1 MSKLVSVIITTYNRL
16 DLFKKSLNSV
26 LEQSYKNYE
35 IIVIDGS
42 DNQNTGDYIEKN
54 KKIKYYKSNN
64 SHPNYLRNK
73 GIELSSGELIA
84 FLDDD
89 DIWDKEKIKKQVTCF
104 QQNEIGLCYTG
115 KNIVDHNEKF
125 IKYSFKKQR
134 FANAFISI
142 LWDNF
147 IGTTSSIMVQSKVC
161 KAIGNFDESLPALQD
176 YDFCIRVCKQFKVR
190 GINEALLNYRY
201 NYSNLQLSK
210 NNIKFGIACKLI
222 KSKYKYKLLNFGLY
236 KINFKRKLKAYY
248 E

>member
-1 MSKLVSVIITTYNRL
+1 MDKLVSVIITTYNRL
-16 DLFKKSLNSV
+16 DLFKKALNSV
-26 LEQSYKNYE
+26 AIQSYKNYE

-42 DNQNTGDYIEKN
+42 DNQNTINFIKKN
-54 KKIKYYKSNN
+54 KDIKYYKSNN

-73 GIELSSGELIA
+73 GIELSCGELIA

-89 DIWDKEKIKKQVTCF
+89 DIWDKEKIKKQVECF
-104 QQNEIGLCYTG
+104 NQNKIDLCYTG
-115 KNIVDHNEKF
+115 KNIVGRNDKF

-134 FANAFISI
+134 FSNTFISI

-147 IGTTSSIMVQSKVC
+147 IGTTSSIMIKSKVC
-161 KAIGNFDESLPALQD
+161 KAVGNFDESLPALQD

-190 GINEALLNYRY
+190 GINEALVNYRY

-210 NNIKFGIACKLI
+210 NDTKFVIASKLI
-222 KSKYKYKLLNFGLY
+222 KSKYKYKLLKFGLF
-236 KINFKRKLKAYY
+236 KINFKRKLKTYY